1 VVAAFY
7 CKANRLFLTT
17 ILNQLLT
24 LPNLITFGAF
34 AIVMIVVFVMGALL
48 VRLAQDPIRARLE
61 SLAKGDALPPSA
73 GIWEGLATQIP
84 QTRLDNGILD
94 REIRRAGLYRPTSR
108 VEFLGL
114 RNGLIVLALVGAGL
128 AAVAFGPR
136 EPQWS
141 YYAVLIG
148 LVVAALA
155 WGIPRLVL
163 QYMGRVRVQRI
174 NESLPFAMDMLTMTM
189 EGGLTMRD
197 ALYHVSRE
205 LFFAHPAMAVE
216 LLIIRRHAE
225 LSSLD
230 NAFDQFAKRVDSPE
244 VTSLA
249 ALIRQG
255 QRLGT
260 DVVGSINEFADSLR
274 LKRRQTAD
282 ARSSAAAVQM
292 LFPLVLFMVPAVMI
306 ILWGPAILEMINFF
320 KDFESAAPF

>member
-1 VVAAFY
+1 
-7 CKANRLFLTT
+7 LLLST
-17 ILNQLLT
+17 ILNDLLT
-24 LPNLITFGAF
+24 LPNLLTFGAF
-34 AIVMIVVFVMGALL
+34 AIVMVVVFVMGMLL
-48 VRLAQDPIRARLE
+48 VRLSQDPIRARLE
-61 SLAKGDALPPSA
+61 SLAKSDGMPPSA
-73 GIWEGLATQIP
+73 GIWEGLATQLP

-94 REIRRAGLYRPTSR
+94 RELRRAGLYKPTSR

-114 RNGLIVLALVGAGL
+114 RNGLVVLALFAGGIG
-128 AAVAFGPR
+128 AVAYGPK
-136 EPQWS
+136 EPEMA
-141 YYAVLIG
+141 YYTVLAG
-148 LVVAALA
+148 GVLALLA

-163 QYMGRVRVQRI
+163 QYMGTVRVRAI

-205 LFFAHPAMAVE
+205 LFFAHPAMAIE

-230 NAFDQFAKRVDSPE
+230 NAFDQFARRVDTPE

-282 ARSSAAAVQM
+282 ARSSRAAVQM
-292 LFPLVLFMVPAVMI
+292 LFPLTLLMVPAVMI
-306 ILWGPAILEMINFF
+306 ILWGPAILELVNFV
-320 KDFESAAPF
+320 KDFEGPTGF

>member
-1 VVAAFY
+1 M
-7 CKANRLFLTT
+7 LLTV
-17 ILNQLLT
+17 LNDLLT
-24 LPNLITFGAF
+24 LSNIYTFGAF
-34 AIVMIVVFVMGALL
+34 AILMVVVFVMGMLL

-61 SLAKGDALPPSA
+61 TLAKGDGMPASA

-84 QTRLDNGILD
+84 QTRLDTSVLD
-94 REIRRAGLYRPTSR
+94 REIRRAGLYKPTSR

-114 RNGLIVLALVGAGL
+114 RNGLIVLALVGTGL
-128 AAVAFGPR
+128 VAVSFGPK
-136 EPQWS
+136 EPKLS
-141 YYAVLIG
+141 YYTLLVG
-148 LVVAALA
+148 LVVVAFA

-163 QYMGRVRVQRI
+163 QYMGRVRVRAI

-225 LSSLD
+225 LTSLD
-230 NAFDQFAKRVDSPE
+230 NAFDQFSRRVDTPE

-260 DVVGSINEFADSLR
+260 DVVGSINEFADGLR

-282 ARSSAAAVQM
+282 ARSSRAAVQM
-292 LFPLVLFMVPAVMI
+292 LFPLTLLMVPAVMI
-306 ILWGPAILEMINFF
+306 ILWGPAILELIEFV
-320 KDFESAAPF
+320 KDFDGPTGL

>member
-1 VVAAFY
+1 V
-7 CKANRLFLTT
+7 FLTT
-17 ILNQLLT
+17 ILNELLT
-24 LPNLITFGAF
+24 LSNLITFGAF
-34 AIVMIVVFVMGALL
+34 ALLMVVVFVMGMLL
-48 VRLAQDPIRARLE
+48 VRLSQDPIRARLE
-61 SLAKGDALPPSA
+61 SLAKGDGMPPSA
-73 GIWEGLATQIP
+73 GIWEGLATQLP

-94 REIRRAGLYRPTSR
+94 REIRRAGLYKPTSR

-114 RNGLIVLALVGAGL
+114 RNGLVVLALFAGGVGA
-128 AAVAFGPR
+128 VAYGPR
-136 EPQWS
+136 EPQMA
-141 YYAVLIG
+141 YYAILAG
-148 LVVAALA
+148 LVLALLA

-163 QYMGRVRVQRI
+163 QYMGRVRVRAI

-230 NAFDQFAKRVDSPE
+230 NAFDQFAKRVDTPE

-260 DVVGSINEFADSLR
+260 DVVGSINEFADSVR

-282 ARSSAAAVQM
+282 ARSSRAAVQM
-292 LFPLVLFMVPAVMI
+292 LFPLTLLMVPAVMI
-306 ILWGPAILEMINFF
+306 ILWGPAILELVNFV
-320 KDFESAAPF
+320 KDFQGPASF

>member
-1 VVAAFY
+1 V
-7 CKANRLFLTT
+7 LLTT
-17 ILNQLLT
+17 ILSELLA

-34 AIVMIVVFVMGALL
+34 ALLMVVVFVMGMLI
-48 VRLAQDPIRARLE
+48 VRLSQDPIRTRLE
-61 SLAKGDALPPSA
+61 SLAKGDGMPPSA
-73 GIWEGLATQIP
+73 GIWEGLATQLP

-94 REIRRAGLYRPTSR
+94 REIRRAGLYRPTSKT
-108 VEFLGL
+108 EFLGI

-128 AAVAFGPR
+128 AAVAFGPK
-136 EPQWS
+136 EPLMA
-141 YYAVLIG
+141 YYAVLAG
-148 LVVAALA
+148 LLLAALA
-155 WGIPRLVL
+155 WAIPRLVL
-163 QYMGRVRVQRI
+163 QYMGRRRVRAV

-230 NAFDQFAKRVDSPE
+230 NAFDQFAKRVDTPE

-255 QRLGT
+255 QRLGS
-260 DVVGSINEFADSLR
+260 DVVTSINEFADSLR

-282 ARSSAAAVQM
+282 ARSSSAAVQM
-292 LFPLVLFMVPAVMI
+292 LFPLTLLMVPAVMI
-306 ILWGPAILEMINFF
+306 ILWGPAILELINFVKEF
-320 KDFESAAPF
+320 DSAPNLSSF